1 MSSIRFFLV
10 AGILAT
16 LTLFNFVAAL
26 RGYQSSMEEA
36 DLLLD
41 SQLLDFASLVGRLD
55 VTDNHEELRLG
66 NNLAFQ
72 LWQDGEI
79 VAQSYHA
86 PEEPLAEFSNS
97 FNFSNFDGY
106 RWRTFSRQESTDGR
120 WVIVA
125 ERTDLRYVLA
135 ENVVLESIMP
145 ILLSIP
151 LIGLFV
157 WFIVSQGLKPLT
169 TLSTQLKNKHVNDLS
184 AIDASD
190 ARRELEQVIQSINS
204 FMARLNQSVEREK
217 RFSADAAHELRTPI
231 SALKVQLHNLSQ
243 EMDMDND
250 SWRQLEGGVERMQHL
265 VEQLLTL
272 YRMTPDTFAEN
283 TQQVDLYQ
291 VCENVIAQQYTL
303 VENKNQQLELLGD
316 HCSITGEEFAL
327 ETLISN
333 LLSNASKYTPEEGS
347 IRVVV
352 ENKGDRMEL
361 MVEDSGEGIPA
372 AERERIFERFY
383 HNEKNSN
390 DKTLPGCGL
399 GLTIVSHVAN
409 LHGAQI
415 SVADSS
421 FGQGTAFKVSFPGK
435 KL

>member
-1 MSSIRFFLV
+1 MNSIRFFLV
-10 AGILAT
+10 VGILAT
-16 LTLFNFVAAL
+16 LTLFNFIAAL

-41 SQLLDFASLVGRLD
+41 SQLLDFARLVGRLD

-72 LWQDGEI
+72 LWQNDEI
-79 VAQSYHA
+79 VVQSYHA
-86 PEEPLAEFSNS
+86 PQEPLAEFSNG

-106 RWRTFSRQESTDGR
+106 RWRTFTRQENIPGR

-145 ILLSIP
+145 ILLGIP
-151 LIGLFV
+151 LIGLLI

-184 AIDASD
+184 AIDASS

-204 FMARLNQSVEREK
+204 FMRRLNQSVEREK

-250 SWRQLEGGVERMQHL
+250 SWRQLVGGVERMQHL

-283 TQQVDLYQ
+283 CRQVDLYQ
-291 VCENVIAQQYTL
+291 LCENVIAQQYTL
-303 VENKNQQLELLGD
+303 VENKNQQLELEGE
-316 HCSITGEEFAL
+316 HCFISGEEFAL
-327 ETLISN
+327 ETLVSN
-333 LLSNASKYTPEEGS
+333 LLSNASKYTPEEGN

-352 ENKGDRMEL
+352 EKKAGSIEL
-361 MVEDSGEGIPA
+361 IVEDSGEGIA
-372 AERERIFERFY
+372 ENERERIFERFY
-383 HNEKNSN
+383 HNEKNQN
-390 DKTLPGCGL
+390 ENTLPGCGL

-409 LHGAQI
+409 LHGARV

-421 FGQGTAFKVSFPGK
+421 FAQGSAFRVSFPGK
-435 KL
+435 AL

>member
-1 MSSIRFFLV
+1 MR
-10 AGILAT
+10 
-16 LTLFNFVAAL
+16 
-26 RGYQSSMEEA
+26 Q
-36 DLLLD
+36 
-41 SQLLDFASLVGRLD
+41 Q
-55 VTDNHEELRLG
+55 
-66 NNLAFQ
+66 
-72 LWQDGEI
+72 
-79 VAQSYHA
+79 
-86 PEEPLAEFSNS
+86 EPLAEFSNG

-151 LIGLFV
+151 LIGLFI

-283 TQQVDLYQ
+283 SQQVDLYQ

-327 ETLISN
+327 ETLVSN

-383 HNEKNSN
+383 HNEKNPN
-390 DKTLPGCGL
+390 DKTLTRLWSGSYHCQSCCQSAWG
-399 GLTIVSHVAN
+399 S
-409 LHGAQI
+409 
-415 SVADSS
+415 
-421 FGQGTAFKVSFPGK
+421 GK
-435 KL
+435 CC

>member
-272 YRMTPDTFAEN
+272 YRMTPDKFAEN

-327 ETLISN
+327 ETLVSN

-383 HNEKNSN
+383 HNEKNPN

-409 LHGAQI
+409 LHGAQV

-435 KL
+435 EL